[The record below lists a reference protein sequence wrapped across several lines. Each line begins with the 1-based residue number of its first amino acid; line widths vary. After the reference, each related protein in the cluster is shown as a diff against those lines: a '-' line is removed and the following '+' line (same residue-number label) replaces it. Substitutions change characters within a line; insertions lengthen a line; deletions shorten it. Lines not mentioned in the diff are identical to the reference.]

1 MEANDNIVK
10 KIVNGYW
17 LNIFLAKLINT
28 KVTTRIGKI
37 VRAASIHLKEVAAA
51 PSNTRYVNLLQ
62 RYLKNLRLV
71 QTPERR
77 KYLQPSILP
86 LQTNGL
92 LQHLKVFLLLQ

>member
-37 VRAASIHLKEVAAA
+37 VRAASIHLKRLRQLLPIRVV
-51 PSNTRYVNLLQ
+51 YNLLQ